1 MSEEKT
7 NKKNSEFGSW
17 LFIII
22 AILFVIFMY
31 KYISLINFDYWL
43 FIATI
48 ITGVV
53 YLLDKLFFAKARYE
67 KNKHKL
73 EGLNKK
79 EKAKVLKAPIV
90 AEYCRSLFS
99 VFLIVFILRAILFG
113 NFNIPT
119 GSMETTLPIGDF
131 LIVNKTA
138 YGIRMPF
145 SNKVIIKTGEP
156 ERGDIVVFHYPVY
169 TGVDFIKRVI
179 GLPGDRISYID
190 KVLYINGKKMPQTF
204 VRNKVVLDDSPT
216 DPVKIYQE
224 NLGKVK
230 HNIIDMPWRKSM
242 NFRNLVVPK
251 GEYFVMGDNRDNS
264 ADSRYWGFVP
274 EKDLVGKAMFVWMSW
289 NSNASSFWNKIRWH
303 EIGRTF

>member
-1 MSEEKT
+1 MSDT
-7 NKKNSEFGSW
+7 QNTKKENGLGSW
-17 LFIII
+17 VFIIV
-22 AILFVIFMY
+22 AVLAVMFLY

-43 FIATI
+43 FIAVI

-53 YLLDKLFFAKARYE
+53 YLVDKLFFAKERYE

-79 EKAKVLKAPIV
+79 EKLKVLKAPVV

-99 VFLIVFILRAILFG
+99 VFVIVFILRAILFG

-138 YGIRMPF
+138 YGVRMPF
-145 SNKVIIKTGEP
+145 SNKVIIPTGQP
-156 ERGDIVVFHYPVY
+156 KRGDIVVFHYPVY
-169 TGVDFIKRVI
+169 TDVDFIKRVI
-179 GLPGDRISYID
+179 GVPGDKISYID
-190 KVLYINGKKMPQTF
+190 KVLYINGKEMTQTF
-204 VRNKVVLDDSPT
+204 VRNEIVLDDSPT
-216 DPVKIYQE
+216 DPVKIYSE
-224 NLGKVK
+224 NLGTVK
-230 HNIIDMPWRKSM
+230 HNVIDMPWRKAM
-242 NFRNLVVPK
+242 NFKDLVVPE
-251 GEYFVMGDNRDNS
+251 GMYFVMGDNRDNS

-274 EKDLVGKAMFVWMSW
+274 EGDLVGKAMFVWMSW
-289 NSNASSFWNKIRWH
+289 DSNASSIWNKVRWN